1 MITTQKLQLVGKLP
15 ALSFYLLNK
24 NRKSHIDTASIG
36 AIPENE
42 GINFFLGDG
51 FTGNARSRPIPL
63 NIVRICPYRESYV
76 AEYFQYG
83 MFQTELE

>member
-1 MITTQKLQLVGKLP
+1 MGKLP
-15 ALSFYLLNK
+15 ALSLYLLNK

-42 GINFFLGDG
+42 RINFFPRDG
-51 FTGNARSRPIPL
+51 YTENLKNRPIPL
-63 NIVRICPYRESYV
+63 NIVRLCPYRERYV
-76 AEYFQYG
+76 AEYFQHG

>member
-1 MITTQKLQLVGKLP
+1 MGKLP
-15 ALSFYLLNK
+15 ALSLYLLHK
-24 NRKSHIDTASIG
+24 NRESYIDTASIG

-42 GINFFLGDG
+42 PMQFLLIGG
-51 FTGNARSRPIPL
+51 Y
-63 NIVRICPYRESYV
+63 IVRREIESYV